1 MKQDNLNQYLY
12 YIVAKVLKSKMKAQ
26 NLSINK
32 LNKLS
37 GISNKTISNL
47 LKARSKNIRMSTILP
62 LFDILN
68 ISTDKDIIIPL
79 NKENKFTIKNCK

>member
-1 MKQDNLNQYLY
+1 MKQDNLNQHLY
-12 YIVAKVLKSKMKAQ
+12 DIVAKVLKSKMKAQ

-32 LNKLS
+32 LSKLS

-47 LKARSKNIRMSTILP
+47 LKARSKNVRMSTILP